1 LETTP
6 RDTQAGAAANSQTAR
21 RKIGQYE
28 VTAKLGEGGMGEVY
42 RARDAK
48 LGRDVALKLLPA
60 ALAHDGQSLARLER
74 EARTL
79 AALNHPNIAA
89 IYGLEEAEGMRALVM
104 ELVEGET
111 LAEHI
116 QGATARGA
124 KCLSAEEALPIA
136 KQIAEALEYAH
147 ERGVIHRDL
156 KPANVKITPEG
167 TVKVLD
173 FGLAKV
179 LSDQDSMAPSTPAN
193 SPTLSVLATQAGM
206 ILGTAAYMAPE
217 QAKGKQVDRRADI
230 WAFGCVLFEM
240 LSGKKPFEGET
251 ISDLLAAVIRGEP
264 EWTDLPERTP
274 AAIKRLIRRC
284 LVKDPKQRLRD
295 IGDARIAIE
304 EALSGADPEATAG
317 SGIAEPKRVSR
328 MRRALP
334 WALSAVAVLFGGV
347 AGWLLLK
354 PKPQPS
360 VIRFPL
366 PPPEGAEFID
376 GGEASISP
384 DGRTLAFIAQSGG
397 SEKPPV
403 LWLRPLDRVTAQAIP
418 GTEGAEVPF
427 WSPDSQQIGFQA
439 NGKLEKIAAIGG
451 TPLTLCDEDL
461 PGGSW
466 NKDGVILYANHNSI
480 YTVPDTGGEPTLVA
494 TPDAAHGE
502 IFQLPQFLPDGRHFI
517 VQVRTGTA
525 GADYIATGSLDS
537 KTVERLT
544 SATTNALYA
553 PPGYLFYMDQSTL
566 MARPF
571 NAKTLG
577 FTGGAVPVAENV
589 GMYASVSYG
598 YFAVSPAGMLAYE
611 TVPAVSTNQMTWFN
625 RTGQKLGV
633 VGQPDV
639 YATPA
644 LSPDGSRLAVAVGV
658 LTKHNIW
665 VYDLKRG
672 TGSRL
677 TISTADDLNPVW
689 SADGKQIMFS
699 SNRAGQYDIY
709 EQAADGLGG
718 ADPVLQAKSQARY
731 LNDLTTDGR
740 YAIFDN
746 GGASSETALW
756 ALPLFGDHKPLPFVG
771 GGLYASSAQ
780 FSPNGGYVAYRSSET
795 GRNEIYIQTFPQQT
809 GKWQISASGGTEPMW
824 RRDGKELY
832 FLSPD
837 QKLMAVD
844 INTNTGALQ
853 AGIPKELFQAQS
865 IPPWYWKN
873 IYVPSADGQR
883 FLMLAPANDA
893 KAAPITVVV
902 NWAAML
908 KK

>member
-1 LETTP
+1 LI
-6 RDTQAGAAANSQTAR
+6 RAR
-21 RKIGQYE
+21 ESGMSLVSRTKIGQYE
-28 VTAKLGEGGMGEVY
+28 VTGKLGEGGMGEVY

-48 LGRDVALKLLPA
+48 LGRDVALKILPA
-60 ALAHDGQSLARLER
+60 ALANDGQSLARLER

-89 IYGLEEAEGMRALVM
+89 IYGLEESEGMRALVM

-111 LAEHI
+111 LAERIH
-116 QGATARGA
+116 GATGTGT

-167 TVKVLD
+167 IVKVLD

-179 LSDQDSMAPSTPAN
+179 LSDQDSAAPVTAAN
-193 SPTLSVLATQAGM
+193 SPTLSALATQAGM

-217 QAKGKQVDRRADI
+217 QAKGKPVDRRADI

-264 EWTDLPERTP
+264 EWTELPERTP
-274 AAIKRLIRRC
+274 PAIRKLIRRC

-304 EALSGADPEATAG
+304 ETLAGTSADAEGAITG
-317 SGIAEPKRVSR
+317 GILENTRASR
-328 MRRALP
+328 LRSVLP
-334 WALSAVAVLFGGV
+334 WALGAAAIVFGGV

-354 PKPQPS
+354 PEPQPN
-360 VIRFPL
+360 VIRFPVL
-366 PPPEGAEFID
+366 PPEGTEFTD
-376 GGEASISP
+376 GGEMSISP
-384 DGRTLAFIAQSGG
+384 DGRTLAFIAAQAGPD
-397 SEKPPV
+397 KPPM
-403 LWLRPLDRVTAQAIP
+403 LWLRPLDSMTAQEIP

-427 WSPDSQQIGFQA
+427 WSPDGQQIGFQA
-439 NGKLEKIAAIGG
+439 GGKLEKITATGG
-451 TPLTLCDEDL
+451 TPLTLCDEDY

-466 NKDGVILYANHNSI
+466 NKDGVILFNNHNNI
-480 YTVPDTGGEPTLVA
+480 YSVPDTGGEPTLVA
-494 TPDAAHGE
+494 TPDTTRGE
-502 IFQLPQFLPDGRHFI
+502 FFALPQFMPDGRHFV

-553 PPGYLFYMDQSTL
+553 PPGYLFYLDQSTL

-571 NAKTLG
+571 DAKALR
-577 FTGGAVPVAENV
+577 FTGGAVPVAQNV
-589 GMYASVSYG
+589 GMYSSAFYG
-598 YFAVSPAGMLAYE
+598 YFSVSPAGMLAYE
-611 TVPAVSTNQMTWFN
+611 TAPAVSTNQMAWFN
-625 RTGQKLGV
+625 RTGQKLGA
-633 VGQPDV
+633 VGPPDI

-644 LSPDGSRLAVAVGV
+644 LSPDGSKLAVAVGA

-677 TISTADDLNPVW
+677 TIGSADDVNPVW
-689 SADGKQIMFS
+689 SADGKQILFS
-699 SNRAGQYDIY
+699 SNRSGQYDIY
-709 EQAADGLGG
+709 QQAADGLGS
-718 ADPVLQAKSQARY
+718 ADLVLQSKDQAKY
-731 LNDLTTDGR
+731 INDLTTDGR
-740 YAIFDN
+740 YAIFDR
-746 GGASSETALW
+746 GGASNGTALW
-756 ALPLFGDHKPLPFVG
+756 TLPLFGDRKPSAFIDG
-771 GGLYASSAQ
+771 GGIRAVSAQ
-780 FSPNGGYVAYRSSET
+780 FSSNGRFVVYASNET
-795 GRNEIYIQTFPQQT
+795 GRNEIYVQTFPQPT
-809 GKWQISASGGTEPMW
+809 GKWQISVSGGTDPTW
-824 RRDGKELY
+824 RRDGKELF

-837 QKLMAVD
+837 EKLMAVD
-844 INTNTGALQ
+844 VNTNAGTFQ
-853 AGIPKELFQAQS
+853 AGIPQELFQAQT
-865 IPPWYWKN
+865 IPAWYWRN

-883 FLMLAPANDA
+883 FMMLTPAIDA
-893 KAAPITVVV
+893 KPAPITVVV
-902 NWAAML
+902 NWTATL